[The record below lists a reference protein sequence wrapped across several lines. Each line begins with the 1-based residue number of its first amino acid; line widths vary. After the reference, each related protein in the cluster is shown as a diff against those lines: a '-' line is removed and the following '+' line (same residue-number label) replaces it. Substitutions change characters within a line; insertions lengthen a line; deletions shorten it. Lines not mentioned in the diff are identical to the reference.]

1 MYLSVIIND
10 NSMFQGVIT
19 AEKDEHPDEPRITL
33 KGGYPTRDE
42 ALLHCTKICD
52 DMSNGIARPDAVEG
66 CWSHKDTKGEK

>member
-33 KGGYPTRDE
+33 KGEYPTRDE

-52 DMSNGIARPDAVEG
+52 DMSNGITRPDAVEAW
-66 CWSHKDTKGEK
+66 CVNKEDVR